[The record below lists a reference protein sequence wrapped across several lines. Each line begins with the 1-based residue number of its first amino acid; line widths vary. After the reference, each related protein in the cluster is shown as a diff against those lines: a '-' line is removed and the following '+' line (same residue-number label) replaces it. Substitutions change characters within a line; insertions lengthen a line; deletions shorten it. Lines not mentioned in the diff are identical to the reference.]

1 MPPSIAREPT
11 PDWLNK
17 KNHPAAFPQAG
28 DAGRVTGSKPLMP
41 TLQPSIGTAMAQK
54 MSNVHVAAPAAAPA
68 PSASATAAPAC
79 GNAAGMEKSGPS
91 ASTIGEE
98 TDEESEHELTPEEQK
113 NDEHVKNV
121 EAVIAAAEAA
131 GFTFGKTKWV
141 AAETF
146 VNNKEIFDD
155 AGVDVTECVFEGRKE
170 ISLNQVKS
178 KLAELRA
185 AATEAGTIAVH
196 GGGGMS
202 QAFDNDSEDEKSQS
216 EDEMSED
223 GYEGMSKAQLESRKA
238 YLTTEI
244 AVAEAKL
251 KKNPVKIAYREQKK
265 KVLDSEVEKGE
276 EFEEYKQKY
285 ETMKHFYNENF
296 LGPKKWDD
304 FNVFQMEYFQAMLAA
319 EIEKRELPV
328 FIKDASKD
336 LKNVNIAIEQI
347 NFEEFQRKNAKKEAK
362 LAKAAQQ
369 EVAKRVGSGK
379 RGASSSGGPSS
390 SLRKH
395 QRRR

>member
-41 TLQPSIGTAMAQK
+41 TLQPSVGTAMAQK
-54 MSNVHVAAPAAAPA
+54 MSNVHVAAPAATPA
-68 PSASATAAPAC
+68 PSASAATATAKKPAAA
-79 GNAAGMEKSGPS
+79 AAGVSDED
-91 ASTIGEE
+91 A

-146 VNNKEIFDD
+146 VNNKDTFDN

-185 AATEAGTIAVH
+185 AAEEKKRQQAMVPKQDESQFDFDESGSEEEGEGEEEEDDEDYTALTEAQLNARVAEMKTDLAIKMKQHDVGPVKAVLREYKD
-196 GGGGMS
+196 
-202 QAFDNDSEDEKSQS
+202 ALKTDKDLDR
-216 EDEMSED
+216 DEM
-223 GYEGMSKAQLESRKA
+223 
-238 YLTTEI
+238 LT
-244 AVAEAKL
+244 
-251 KKNPVKIAYREQKK
+251 R
-265 KVLDSEVEKGE
+265 
-276 EFEEYKQKY
+276 KQKCIIIKTY
-285 ETMKHFYNENF
+285 FTEDLREKEYDE
-296 LGPKKWDD
+296 
-304 FNVFQMEYFQAMLAA
+304 FQYQMLSELCAA
-319 EIEKRELPV
+319 EVTKKRLPDEIDSLEKKIEKAEEARNTLVTKRAITNAANAISRRKKREA
-328 FIKDASKD
+328 DAVSTALGTPTSKR
-336 LKNVNIAIEQI
+336 LKN
-347 NFEEFQRKNAKKEAK
+347 RK
-362 LAKAAQQ
+362 
-369 EVAKRVGSGK
+369 
-379 RGASSSGGPSS
+379 
-390 SLRKH
+390 
-395 QRRR
+395 

>member
-1 MPPSIAREPT
+1 MPLSIAREPT

-41 TLQPSIGTAMAQK
+41 TLQPSVGTAMAQK
-54 MSNVHVAAPAAAPA
+54 MSNVHVAAPTAAPA
-68 PSASATAAPAC
+68 PSASAATATAKKPAAA
-79 GNAAGMEKSGPS
+79 AAGVSDED
-91 ASTIGEE
+91 A

-185 AATEAGTIAVH
+185 AAQQAAAAIAVH

-223 GYEGMSKAQLESRKA
+223 GYEGMSKAQLESRKD

-251 KKNPVKIAYREQKK
+251 KKNPVRIAYKAMKK
-265 KVLDSEVEKGE
+265 EVENSKNEYGDK
-276 EFEEYKQKY
+276 FEEHVQEY
-285 ETMKHFYNENF
+285 ETMKRYYNENF
-296 LGPKKWDD
+296 LDPKKWDD

-336 LKNVNIAIEQI
+336 LKNVNLAIEQI
-347 NFEEFQRKNAKKEAK
+347 DFEEVQRKNAKRDAK
-362 LAKAAQQ
+362 LEKRARQ
-369 EVAKRVGSGK
+369 EVLKRVGS
-379 RGASSSGGPSS
+379 SSAGPSS
-390 SLRKH
+390 SS
-395 QRRR
+395 

>member
-28 DAGRVTGSKPLMP
+28 SAGGVTGSKPLMP
-41 TLQPSIGTAMAQK
+41 TLQPSVGTAMAQK
-54 MSNVHVAAPAAAPA
+54 IGGMQVGEPAAAPA
-68 PSASATAAPAC
+68 APSGSASGTAEKPA
-79 GNAAGMEKSGPS
+79 AASKHALDDED
-91 ASTIGEE
+91 E
-98 TDEESEHELTPEEQK
+98 TDEDEEQLTPEEQA
-113 NDEHVKNV
+113 NADHIAHVNS
-121 EAVIAAAEAA
+121 VIAAAEAA

-146 VNNKEIFDD
+146 VNNKDTFDN

-296 LGPKKWDD
+296 LDPKKWDE
-304 FNVFQMEYFQAMLAA
+304 FSVYQMEYFQAMLAA

>member
-41 TLQPSIGTAMAQK
+41 TLQPSVGTAMAQK
-54 MSNVHVAAPAAAPA
+54 IGGNVQVAAPAPLL
-68 PSASATAAPAC
+68 ATAAPSC
-79 GNAAGMEKSGPS
+79 GLQAEPREKPAA
-91 ASTIGEE
+91 ASKHALDDEDE

-146 VNNKEIFDD
+146 VNNKDTFDD

-185 AATEAGTIAVH
+185 AAEEKKRQQAMVPKQDESQFDFDESESEEEGEGEEEEGDEDYTALTEA
-196 GGGGMS
+196 
-202 QAFDNDSEDEKSQS
+202 
-216 EDEMSED
+216 
-223 GYEGMSKAQLESRKA
+223 QLNAR
-238 YLTTEI
+238 
-244 AVAEAKL
+244 VAEMKTDLAIKM
-251 KKNPVKIAYREQKK
+251 KQHDVGPVKA
-265 KVLDSEVEKGE
+265 VLR
-276 EFEEYKQKY
+276 EYKDALKSDK
-285 ETMKHFYNENF
+285 E
-296 LGPKKWDD
+296 PR
-304 FNVFQMEYFQAMLAA
+304 LAT
-319 EIEKRELPV
+319 RC
-328 FIKDASKD
+328 
-336 LKNVNIAIEQI
+336 
-347 NFEEFQRKNAKKEAK
+347 
-362 LAKAAQQ
+362 
-369 EVAKRVGSGK
+369 
-379 RGASSSGGPSS
+379 
-390 SLRKH
+390 
-395 QRRR
+395 

>member
-28 DAGRVTGSKPLMP
+28 SAGGVTGSKPLMP
-41 TLQPSIGTAMAQK
+41 TLQPSVGTAMAQK

-68 PSASATAAPAC
+68 PSASAATATAKKPAAA
-79 GNAAGMEKSGPS
+79 AAGVSDED
-91 ASTIGEE
+91 A

-113 NDEHVKNV
+113 NAEHVKNV

-146 VNNKEIFDD
+146 VNNKKIFDD

-185 AATEAGTIAVH
+185 AAQQAAIAVH
-196 GGGGMS
+196 GGMS

-285 ETMKHFYNENF
+285 EEIKHFYNENF